1 MERLLGVPGA
11 ARRRLGALAA
21 SVLTAALL
29 VGVMATPALAL
40 IFSNLGTITINDNAQ
55 ASPYPSQIAVS
66 GTSGTITDVNVSLFG
81 YTHGFPDDVDVLLV
95 GPGGQT
101 VVLMADVCGGGP
113 GVSGVNLTFDDGA
126 VGSLPA
132 SGCTSGVYDPT
143 NGGGF
148 SGTPPA
154 PGGPYGATLSVFN
167 GLSANGT
174 WSLYVFDDAA
184 LQAGSISSGWNLDIT
199 GLTTGPTITSFT
211 PTSGPIGTVVTITGT
226 NLTGATSV
234 TFGGVAATTFTVN
247 SATQITA
254 TVPTGAVTGTISVTT
269 STGTG
274 TSASSFTVIPVPTIT
289 SFAPAKGQVGDAV
302 VITGTNFTGAT
313 SVKFG
318 GVTGSFTFNSAT
330 QITATVPSGAVTG
343 PISVTT
349 PGGTAT
355 SATTFVVSHERTVNL
370 NLTAKKAKG
379 TVTVSDGFAACASFV
394 TVKVQHLVNGDWKAV
409 ATDTTGSSGAY
420 SVGGVGDPGKYRAVA
435 KKLTVGSGDVCL
447 KDISN
452 TQKH

>member
-174 WSLYVFDDAA
+174 WSLYVF
-184 LQAGSISSGWNLDIT
+184 
-199 GLTTGPTITSFT
+199 
-211 PTSGPIGTVVTITGT
+211 
-226 NLTGATSV
+226 
-234 TFGGVAATTFTVN
+234 
-247 SATQITA
+247 
-254 TVPTGAVTGTISVTT
+254 
-269 STGTG
+269 
-274 TSASSFTVIPVPTIT
+274 
-289 SFAPAKGQVGDAV
+289 
-302 VITGTNFTGAT
+302 
-313 SVKFG
+313 
-318 GVTGSFTFNSAT
+318 
-330 QITATVPSGAVTG
+330 
-343 PISVTT
+343 
-349 PGGTAT
+349 
-355 SATTFVVSHERTVNL
+355 
-370 NLTAKKAKG
+370 
-379 TVTVSDGFAACASFV
+379 
-394 TVKVQHLVNGDWKAV
+394 
-409 ATDTTGSSGAY
+409 
-420 SVGGVGDPGKYRAVA
+420 
-435 KKLTVGSGDVCL
+435 
-447 KDISN
+447 
-452 TQKH
+452 